1 MLSILLITL
10 SVSAAIAYGAGFIL
24 SPPSLVRTGLKMAA
38 VGALAVLAWQNTNHN
53 ALGLMVCAALALSA
67 IGDGFMAGDP
77 KRWLPL
83 GLGSF
88 LIAHILYV
96 AAFWMLGEHGHWLSP
111 LRAGLIAVSVLGA
124 ISMLV
129 WLWPHLGAMRAAV
142 SVYIAAIVAMLATS
156 MLLPWQAWPIMVGA
170 AAFMASD
177 AILSA
182 ELFRGTKLAGSG
194 RLTAYAIWGLYYG
207 GQAAIAYG
215 LLI

>member
-10 SVSAAIAYGAGFIL
+10 SVSAAIAYGAGFVL
-24 SPPSLVRTGLKMAA
+24 SPPSPVRTGLKMAA

-96 AAFWMLGEHGHWLSP
+96 AAFWMLGAHGHWLSP

-124 ISMLV
+124 IGMLV

-156 MLLPWQAWPIMVGA
+156 ILLPWQAWPVMVGA
-170 AAFMASD
+170 LAFMASD

-182 ELFRGTKLAGSG
+182 ELFRGAKLGGST

>member
-10 SVSAAIAYGAGFIL
+10 SVSAAIAYGAGFVL
-24 SPPSLVRTGLKMAA
+24 SPPSPLRTGLKMVA

-53 ALGLMVCAALALSA
+53 VLGLMVCAALALSA
-67 IGDGFMAGDP
+67 IGDGFLAGDP

-96 AAFWMLGEHGHWLSP
+96 AVFWTLGEHGHWLSP

-124 ISMLV
+124 IGMLV

-156 MLLPWQAWPIMVGA
+156 ILLPWQAWPVMVGA
-170 AAFMASD
+170 LAFMASD

-182 ELFRGTKLAGSG
+182 ELFRGAKLGGST

-207 GQAAIAYG
+207 AQAAIAYG

>member
-1 MLSILLITL
+1 MLSILLIIL
-10 SVSAAIAYGAGFIL
+10 SFSAAIAYGAGFVL
-24 SPPSLVRTGLKMAA
+24 SPPSPMRTGLKMAA
-38 VGALAVLAWQNTNHN
+38 VGALAILAWQNTNHN
-53 ALGLMVCAALALSA
+53 ALGLMVCAALVLSA
-67 IGDGFMAGDP
+67 LGDGFLAGDP

-96 AAFWMLGEHGHWLSP
+96 AAFWTLGEHGHWLSP
-111 LRAGLIAVSVLGA
+111 LKAVLIAVSALSA
-124 ISMLV
+124 IGMLV

-156 MLLPWQAWPIMVGA
+156 ILLPWQAWPIMVGA
-170 AAFMASD
+170 LAFMASD

-182 ELFRGTKLAGSG
+182 ELFRGAKLAGSE

>member
-10 SVSAAIAYGAGFIL
+10 SVRAAIAYGAGFVL
-24 SPPSLVRTGLKMAA
+24 SPPSPVRTGLKMAA

-67 IGDGFMAGDP
+67 IGDGFLAGDP

-96 AAFWMLGEHGHWLSP
+96 AAFWTLGEHGHWLSP
-111 LRAGLIAVSVLGA
+111 LRACLIAVSVLGA
-124 ISMLV
+124 IGMLA

-142 SVYIAAIVAMLATS
+142 SVYIAAIVAMLVTS
-156 MLLPWQAWPIMVGA
+156 ILLPWQAWPVMVGA
-170 AAFMASD
+170 LAFMASD

-182 ELFRGTKLAGSG
+182 ELFRGAKLGGSE

>member
-10 SVSAAIAYGAGFIL
+10 SLSAAIAYGAGFVL
-24 SPPSLVRTGLKMAA
+24 RPPSPLRTGLKMVA

-67 IGDGFMAGDP
+67 IGDGFLAGDP

-96 AAFWMLGEHGHWLSP
+96 AVFWTLGEHGHWLSP

-124 ISMLV
+124 IGMLV

-156 MLLPWQAWPIMVGA
+156 ILLPWQAWPVMVGA
-170 AAFMASD
+170 LAFMASD

-182 ELFRGTKLAGSG
+182 ELFRGAKLGGSE

-207 GQAAIAYG
+207 GQAAITYG

>member
-10 SVSAAIAYGAGFIL
+10 SVSAAIAYGAGFVL
-24 SPPSLVRTGLKMAA
+24 SPPSPVRTGWKMAA

-96 AAFWMLGEHGHWLSP
+96 AAFWILGEHGHWLSP
-111 LRAGLIAVSVLGA
+111 LRAVLIAVSVLGA
-124 ISMLV
+124 IGMLV

-156 MLLPWQAWPIMVGA
+156 ILLPWQAWPVMVGA
-170 AAFMASD
+170 LAFMASD

-182 ELFRGTKLAGSG
+182 ELFRGAKLGGST